1 MNNLLFTALIITL
14 LYYFF
19 YYLPSQKKTNSHPN
33 KLTHSQST
41 QTGLEPKNTVDL
53 PRPHYIYEPEAI
65 KCPEHKSVIDTK
77 ELQKLQEDIQ
87 QKESTIIGL
96 NNSYHQLETEK
107 NQGLDNLKKQI
118 STLTSQLTQLQSKQ
132 NTDKKELASTLDNL
146 IKDIQDLNQEL

>member
-1 MNNLLFTALIITL
+1 MNNLLFTALIIAL

-19 YYLPSQKKTNSHPN
+19 YYLPSQKKLAHPPLKHN
-33 KLTHSQST
+33 QST
-41 QTGLEPKNTVDL
+41 QTEALASRITN
-53 PRPHYIYEPEAI
+53 YEPEAI

-96 NNSYHQLETEK
+96 NNSYHQLETKSKTEI
-107 NQGLDNLKKQI
+107 DNLKE
-118 STLTSQLTQLQSKQ
+118 QL
-132 NTDKKELASTLDNL
+132 KELSEIEKKVDNL

>member
-19 YYLPSQKKTNSHPN
+19 YYLPSQKKLAHPPLKHN
-33 KLTHSQST
+33 QST
-41 QTGLEPKNTVDL
+41 QTEALASRITN
-53 PRPHYIYEPEAI
+53 YEPGAI

-107 NQGLDNLKKQI
+107 NQGLDNLKKKI